1 MNKKPTFQIV
11 KILLVPLMIAL
22 SACSSLASASSGQEK
37 PSPQPV
43 LNVTAT
49 PRNPAVTV
57 KDQEYDGTTVI
68 VADVFSQ
75 GPGWMVIHSQV
86 NGSVGPASGMTHVDS
101 GDNQNVAVKIDPSQA
116 SPVLYA
122 MLHIDA
128 GVIGKYE
135 FPGPDVPAMFNGEMI
150 VPSFNAS
157 VYSEGANITPDVKI
171 ADQDISDGKVTVTS
185 VSSRGPGWL
194 AIHIQ
199 GADGQPGPEI
209 GYTAVKPG
217 VSQNVVVNI
226 DVSKATPVLF
236 AMLHTDA
243 GIIGKYEFPG
253 PDGPQLANGQMV
265 APSFN
270 TMTAAMGTATPM
282 AMSSTGSTPTPEMP
296 MGGSAGTPTPD
307 TGMVMVTPAGNMSP
321 MVKVS
326 DQPLV
331 NDTLMVDEV
340 VSVGPGWIVIY
351 TTNANGQPDQPIG
364 HTAVKDGLNMGVMV
378 QVDPTMAQ
386 GTLYAQLHIDA
397 GIVGTFEF
405 PGPDAP
411 IMSGVQ
417 MIAGS
422 FKILAAGA
430 AGGPQSPI
438 VLQPSITVA
447 NQAVESAT
455 VTVDQVVSNG
465 DWWLVINRQNPDG
478 TMGLAVGETLLKN
491 GVNKNVVVKIDLL
504 EATPVLFAMLYV
516 DQGVIGKFEYPGPDA
531 PVMVNGHYIAP
542 RFYVTGLIQDVTIN
556 IQKVSTTISYL
567 TDGNGMSLY
576 ISLKDGPSKSN
587 CDTTCLV
594 TWRPVLVSGKIIA
607 GPGVN
612 LANLGVFT
620 RQDGTRQV
628 TYLGAPLYTYS
639 MDVNP
644 GDTNGHGVGGVWFLV
659 AP

>member
-1 MNKKPTFQIV
+1 MIIKSRLPIV
-11 KILLVPLMIAL
+11 LFVVPFLIAL
-22 SACSSLASASSGQEK
+22 TACSSLANAASNQQTV
-37 PSPQPV
+37 PTQPV
-43 LNVTAT
+43 L
-49 PRNPAVTV
+49 AVTGTPGTSAVIV

-86 NGSVGPASGMTHVDS
+86 GGSLGPPIGYTHVDP
-101 GDNQNVAVKIDPSQA
+101 GDNKNVAVKIDPTQA
-116 SPVLYA
+116 TAVMYA
-122 MLHIDA
+122 MLHTDA

-135 FPGPDVPAMFNGEMI
+135 FPGPDVPAMVNGQMI
-150 VPSFNAS
+150 APSFNATA
-157 VYSEGANITPDVKI
+157 YSDASNVTPDVKVT
-171 ADQDISDGKVTVTS
+171 DQDISDGKVTIAS
-185 VSSRGPGWL
+185 VSSRGPGWI

-199 GADGQPGPEI
+199 GADGNPGSEI

-217 VSQNVVVNI
+217 LSQNVVVNI

-243 GIIGKYEFPG
+243 GVIGKYEFPG

-265 APSFN
+265 SPSFKPQG
-270 TMTAAMGTATPM
+270 AAMAMATPTLM
-282 AMSSTGSTPTPEMP
+282 AGMASSPTPEMA
-296 MGGSAGTPTPD
+296 MSGGASTPTPD
-307 TGMVMVTPAGNMSP
+307 TGMVMVTPSVNGSP

-331 NDTLMVDEV
+331 NGSVMVDEV
-340 VSVGPGWIVIY
+340 FSVGPGWIVIY

-364 HTAVKDGLNMGVMV
+364 HTAVKDGDNMGVMV

-397 GIVGTFEF
+397 GTVGTFEF

-411 IMSGVQ
+411 VMMGVQ
-417 MIAGS
+417 MISGA
-422 FKILAAGA
+422 FKILTGNA
-430 AGGPQSPI
+430 AGGPATPV
-438 VLQPSITVA
+438 VLQPSITVS

-465 DWWLVINRQNPDG
+465 EWWLVINRQNPDG
-478 TMGLAVGETLLKN
+478 TMGDAVGETLLKN

-504 EATPVLFAMLYV
+504 KATPVLFAMLYE
-516 DQGVIGKFEYPGPDA
+516 DHGTIGKFEYPGPDA
-531 PVMVNGHYIAP
+531 PVMVDGHYVAP

-556 IQKVSTTISYL
+556 IQKVSSTVSYL

-587 CDTTCLV
+587 CDATCLV

-612 LANLGVFT
+612 LANLSIFT
-620 RQDGTRQV
+620 RTDGTRQV

-644 GDTNGHGVGGVWFLV
+644 GDTNGHGVDGEWFLV